1 MSSAVIQFGKKALLF
16 TVLLTIAGC
25 TVYSSRTQPESTAE
39 PIVEKQTSPDGNFH
53 VVRDHVEGEAS
64 CAHLLYMQYPGW
76 LQKILILKLPYATG
90 IALGNS
96 DLRERALAD
105 LYTKH
110 DFQGDTQQFNNII
123 EEWSISNY
131 LGIYA
136 EVKLKVTAEV
146 IEFDRE
152 S

>member
-1 MSSAVIQFGKKALLF
+1 LSYGVIQFGKA
-16 TVLLTIAGC
+16 VLLLTAFLSIAGC
-25 TVYSSRTQPESTAE
+25 TVYSSRTQADSPGH
-39 PIVEKQTSPDGNFH
+39 PIIEKRTSPNGNFH

-76 LQKILILKLPYATG
+76 LRQVLTLKVPYATG
-90 IALGNS
+90 IALGDS
-96 DLRERALAD
+96 DLRERAMAD
-105 LYTKH
+105 LYKKH
-110 DFQGDTQQFNNII
+110 VFQGDTQQFNNII

-136 EVKLKVTAEV
+136 KVKLKVTAEV

-152 S
+152 T

>member
-1 MSSAVIQFGKKALLF
+1 MSNGVIRIGK
-16 TVLLTIAGC
+16 TVLLLTAFFYIAGC
-25 TVYSSRTQPESTAE
+25 TVYSSRTQAESPGN
-39 PIVEKQTSPDGNFH
+39 PIIEKRIFPSGNFH

-76 LQKILILKLPYATG
+76 LQKVLTLKVPYATG
-90 IALGNS
+90 IALGDA
-96 DLRERALAD
+96 DLRERAMAD

-110 DFQGDTQQFNNII
+110 VFQGDTQRFNNII

-152 S
+152 T

>member
-1 MSSAVIQFGKKALLF
+1 MSNGVIRIGKA
-16 TVLLTIAGC
+16 VLLLTAYLSIAGC
-25 TVYSSRTQPESTAE
+25 TVYSSRTQAES
-39 PIVEKQTSPDGNFH
+39 PGHPVIVKQTFPNGNFH
-53 VVRDHVEGEAS
+53 VVREHVEGEAS

-76 LQKILILKLPYATG
+76 LQKVLTPKVPYATG
-90 IALGNS
+90 IALGDS
-96 DLRERALAD
+96 DLRERAMAD

-110 DFQGDTQQFNNII
+110 VFQGDTQQFNNIV

-152 S
+152 T